1 MGRNIRL
8 GVNIDHVAT
17 LRNARGGNH
26 PEITNAALVAQ
37 SSGADLIT
45 VHLRED
51 RRHINENDLEK
62 LLRIIDIPLNLEIA
76 ATTEMIRLAKK
87 YKPQSI
93 CFVPENRLEITTE
106 GGLDVSK
113 NFSKL
118 KKLLEPLLNSD
129 IKIAVF
135 IDPNNEQLMATQE
148 LGVKT
153 VEFHTGEYAEAFLKN
168 QDVDT
173 ELEKIKNNVHLATKH
188 NISCHAGHG
197 LNFENVSL
205 IASIPNIEE
214 LNIGHFL
221 IGDSIFNGLENSII
235 QMRDIIK
242 KAVK

>member
-1 MGRNIRL
+1 LGRNIRL

-26 PEITNAALVAQ
+26 PEIINAALVAQ

-51 RRHINENDLEK
+51 RRHINENDLEN
-62 LLRIIDIPLNLEIA
+62 LLSIIDIPLNLEIA
-76 ATTEMIRLAKK
+76 ATTEMIGLANK

-106 GGLDVSK
+106 GGLNVSK
-113 NFSKL
+113 NFNKL
-118 KKLLEPLLNSD
+118 KKLLDPLLNSD
-129 IKIAVF
+129 IKVGLF

-168 QDVDT
+168 QDVDL
-173 ELEKIKNNVHLATKH
+173 ELEKIKNNVQLATKH

-197 LNFENVSL
+197 VNFENVFL

-221 IGDSIFNGLENSII
+221 IGDSIFNGLENSISK
-235 QMRDIIK
+235 MRNIIK

>member
-51 RRHINENDLEK
+51 RRHVNENDLEN

-76 ATTEMIRLAKK
+76 ATTEMIELANKF
-87 YKPQSI
+87 KPQSI

-106 GGLDVSK
+106 GGINVSK
-113 NFSKL
+113 NFSNL

-129 IKIAVF
+129 INIALF

-221 IGDSIFNGLENSII
+221 IGDSIFNGLENSIFK
-235 QMRDIIK
+235 MRDIIK

>member
-17 LRNARGGNH
+17 LRNVRGGNH
-26 PEITNAALVAQ
+26 PEVINAALVAQ

-51 RRHINENDLEK
+51 RRHINENDLEN
-62 LLRIIDIPLNLEIA
+62 LLSIIDIPLNLEIA
-76 ATTEMIRLAKK
+76 ATTEMIGLANK

-93 CFVPENRLEITTE
+93 CFVPENRHEITTE
-106 GGLDVSK
+106 RGLNVSK
-113 NFSKL
+113 NFNKL
-118 KKLLEPLLNSD
+118 KKLLDPLLNSD
-129 IKIAVF
+129 IKVGLF

-168 QDVDT
+168 QDVDL
-173 ELEKIKNNVHLATKH
+173 ELEKIKNNVQLATKH

-197 LNFENVSL
+197 LNFKNVSF

-221 IGDSIFNGLENSII
+221 IGESIFNGLENSISK
-235 QMRDIIK
+235 MRDIIK

>member
-26 PEITNAALVAQ
+26 PEIINAALVAQ

-51 RRHINENDLEK
+51 RRHINENDLEN
-62 LLRIIDIPLNLEIA
+62 LLSIIDIPLNLEIA
-76 ATTEMIRLAKK
+76 ATTEMIGLANK

-106 GGLDVSK
+106 GGLNVSK
-113 NFSKL
+113 NFNKL
-118 KKLLEPLLNSD
+118 KKLLDPLLNSD
-129 IKIAVF
+129 IKVGLF

-168 QDVDT
+168 QDVDL
-173 ELEKIKNNVHLATKH
+173 ELEKIKNNVQLATKH

-197 LNFENVSL
+197 LNFENVFL

-221 IGDSIFNGLENSII
+221 IGDSIFNGLQNSILK
-235 QMRDIIK
+235 MRDIIK